1 MQGWSDRLGYQIIKL
16 KWKCKLMA
24 CLNGAWYVPRKLFD
38 NLHSSF
44 HIFGIIGIVAFSK
57 LFTNQI
63 LPDLPQIARNAA
75 VLTSYLCLKGL
86 LCYVLAE

>member
-1 MQGWSDRLGYQIIKL
+1 MRMQTL
-16 KWKCKLMA
+16 LMV
-24 CLNGAWYVPRKLFD
+24 CLNGAWYLLRKLFD